1 METAALHNTT
11 SPAEERSRRGWK
23 SIEGLEELLVK
34 EGIEPRWLS
43 GERQRQW

>member
-1 METAALHNTT
+1 METAALHSTT

-34 EGIEPRWLS
+34 EGIEPRWLA
-43 GERQRQW
+43 GAHELP